1 MAASTLLPR
10 LLSVQLGSP
19 ATPPKIL
26 AGKTVRGPVS
36 ARVTIDGREYLNFF
50 GAGYLALSDLP
61 EIRDA
66 VSQALAQGLPL
77 ARQLPAV
84 HGAID
89 PLFDA
94 VEKAGADAMGT
105 QASVYF
111 ASGYL
116 IGVVGLRS
124 FERSFDLVLLD
135 ESAHYNL
142 QDTARLTGLPT
153 YTFAHC
159 DAEALAQVLRQNV
172 RADQRPILLT
182 DGVFAT
188 SGRVPPLADYVAL
201 LEAYDGRLLI
211 DESHAFGVVGERGRG
226 AGEHCG
232 VLSRVAT
239 GATLSKAFC
248 VQGAVVGC
256 PQATAHRLRAVPPI
270 GGACAGSP
278 LSAAAAVASLNY
290 VARHPELRKDL
301 HAMTAYL
308 RMRVRELGL
317 ETIDS
322 PAPIVAFRWGNRA
335 DMLALQRRLFDRGI
349 HIHYSQYVGAGPEGI
364 VRCAVFR
371 NHSREDIDV
380 LVDAVRLA

>member
-1 MAASTLLPR
+1 MM
-10 LLSVQLGSP
+10 
-19 ATPPKIL
+19 
-26 AGKTVRGPVS
+26 
-36 ARVTIDGREYLNFF
+36 IDGREYLNFF

-61 EIRDA
+61 EIRGA
-66 VSQALAQGLPL
+66 VSHALSQGLSF

-94 VEKAGADAMGT
+94 AERVCADALGIE
-105 QASVYF
+105 ASVYF

-116 IGVVGLRS
+116 IGMVGLRS
-124 FERSFDLVLLD
+124 LEQPFNLVLLD

-142 QDTARLTGLPT
+142 QDAARLTGLPT
-153 YTFAHC
+153 YYFAHC
-159 DAEALAQVLRQNV
+159 DAEALAQALRKNV
-172 RADQRPILLT
+172 RADQRPVVVT

-188 SGRVPPLADYVAL
+188 SGRVPPLADYVAS
-201 LEAYDGRLLI
+201 LESYDGQLFV
-211 DESHAFGVVGERGRG
+211 DESHAFGVVGEGGRG
-226 AGEHCG
+226 AGEHCR
-232 VLSRVAT
+232 VLGRIAS

-256 PQATAHRLRAVPPI
+256 SRTTANRLRAVPPI

-278 LSAAAAVASLNY
+278 LSAAAAVASLTY
-290 VARHPELRKDL
+290 VASHPELRQDL
-301 HAMTAYL
+301 HATTAYL
-308 RMRVRELGL
+308 RMRVRELGI

-322 PAPIVAFRWGNRA
+322 PAPIVAFRWGNRT

-349 HIHYSQYVGAGPEGI
+349 HIHYSNYLGAGPEGI

-371 NHSREDIDV
+371 NHSRADIDA
-380 LVDAVRLA
+380 LVDAVRSA